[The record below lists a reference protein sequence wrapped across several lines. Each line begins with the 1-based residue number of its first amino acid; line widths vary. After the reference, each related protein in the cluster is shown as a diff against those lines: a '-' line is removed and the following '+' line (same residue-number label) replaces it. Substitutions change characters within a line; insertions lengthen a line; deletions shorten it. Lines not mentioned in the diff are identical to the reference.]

1 MRFKITLSEKFL
13 WDLYKIYE
21 KFSDILNFPPKNI
34 YEVAYPELKRIKNRW
49 QTEKDR
55 KKFKNLIYRLKK
67 KGLIKDSKEIGG
79 WLLTPKGE
87 ELILKSKDKFREYKK
102 RKDGKWVMVIFD
114 IPEKKKR
121 KRELLR
127 EKMKFLGFKML
138 QKSIWISP
146 LDVIN
151 EINNFIEKNFLRPYV
166 RTFLIEEIKDF

>member
-1 MRFKITLSEKFL
+1 
-13 WDLYKIYE
+13 
-21 KFSDILNFPPKNI
+21 
-34 YEVAYPELKRIKNRW
+34 
-49 QTEKDR
+49 
-55 KKFKNLIYRLKK
+55 
-67 KGLIKDSKEIGG
+67 GLIKDSKEIGG